1 MKKILIVAVLFLLL
15 LTGCTDKGTV
25 TSGETATTSKW
36 EVHSNVEG
44 IFVEPG
50 YKIQLSISEKG
61 KDAVTQVDK
70 AILEVNN
77 KDIAVM
83 NEDGS
88 ITVNNDALSGMELEI
103 KVKSKDLNTN
113 LEYTVLKSLEATV
126 DENNTILN
134 ESDYDVVVNKKRFLS
149 SDYVPEDLVKVN
161 VPTQL
166 ENPEVNQMRKI
177 PADSLYQL
185 FEGAKKEGFTLVARS
200 GYRSYNT
207 QDILYRSVV
216 TSKGQT
222 YADQYSAKPGTSEH
236 QTGLAMDITCEG
248 VNFQLSEDFDELPEG
263 IWVKENAHK
272 YGFIIRYP
280 KDKEEIVGYAYEP
293 WHIRYMG
300 VDLATKIYESGL
312 TMEEYFSQVV
322 R

>member
-1 MKKILIVAVLFLLL
+1 MKKILIITILLL
-15 LTGCTDKGTV
+15 LLAGCTDKGTV

-36 EVHSNVEG
+36 EVNSNVEG
-44 IFVEPG
+44 MFVEPG
-50 YKIQLSISEKG
+50 YKIELSISEKG
-61 KDAVTQVDK
+61 KDQVTQVDK
-70 AILEVNN
+70 VILEVNN
-77 KDIAVM
+77 KDLAII

-103 KVKSKDLNTN
+103 KVKFKDLSTN
-113 LEYTVLKSLEATV
+113 LGYTVLKPLGTTV
-126 DENNTILN
+126 DENNRILN

-149 SDYVPEDLVKVN
+149 SDYVPKDLVKVN

-177 PADSLYQL
+177 PADRLHEL
-185 FEGAKKEGFTLVARS
+185 FEGAKKEGFTLIARS

-207 QDILYRSVV
+207 QDILYRNVV

-222 YADQYSAKPGTSEH
+222 YADKYSAKPGTSEH
-236 QTGLAMDITCEG
+236 QTGLAMDITSEG
-248 VNFQLSEDFDELPEG
+248 VNFQLSEDFGELPES

-293 WHIRYMG
+293 WHIRYVG
-300 VDLATKIYESGL
+300 VELATKIYKSGL
-312 TMEEYFSQVV
+312 TMEEYFEKAY
-322 R
+322 